1 MGLSMNA
8 YDDDS
13 EDNKDCPS
21 RAAQIAAMAGEKL
34 KALGQLPDVA
44 KPKVVKAET
53 TQAQQKR
60 RELSV
65 KLKSFW
71 SE

>member
-1 MGLSMNA
+1 MNA
-8 YDDDS
+8 YDDDP
-13 EDNKDCPS
+13 EDNEDRPS

-44 KPKVVKAET
+44 KPKVVEAET

-60 RELSV
+60 RELSL
-65 KLKSFW
+65 KLQSFW